1 MSTPLIAPDGVE
13 WPDLTQAPD
22 IIAAW
27 EQAAGCK
34 LPAAYRSFMLGYG
47 GGRIYPSMFVVDQPP
62 EIWGM
67 ADFCTFC
74 DPLYDWDYAV
84 SLWNGETYLDARPKD
99 FFFIGCN
106 PGGLEILMSLRPADY
121 GCIYTWWGRAL
132 PWGENGNDQR
142 NVYLQAG
149 NFTDFIDQMFE
160 NESRDA
166 YAYWATPRHKML
178 ARELVLR

>member
-1 MSTPLIAPDGVE
+1 MSTPLIAPDGAE

-27 EQAAGCK
+27 EQAVGCR

-67 ADFCTFC
+67 TDFCTFC

-106 PGGLEILMSLRPADY
+106 PGGLEILMSLRPADH
-121 GCIYTWWGRAL
+121 GCIYTWWGGSLR
-132 PWGENGNDQR
+132 WGDKGNNER

-149 NFTDFIDQMFE
+149 NFTDFIGQMFE
-160 NESRDA
+160 NE
-166 YAYWATPRHKML
+166 
-178 ARELVLR
+178 

>member
-27 EQAAGCK
+27 EQAAGCR

-67 ADFCTFC
+67 TDFCTFC

-106 PGGLEILMSLRPADY
+106 PGGLEILMSLRPADH
-121 GCIYTWWGRAL
+121 GCIYTWWGGSLR
-132 PWGENGNDQR
+132 WGDKGNNER

-149 NFTDFIDQMFE
+149 NFTDFIGQMFE

-166 YAYWATPRHKML
+166 YAYWATPRHTLL